1 MFIISKDYECQK
13 TPSTGDFLS
22 QEMSSWLLDK
32 RNRVQFI
39 RNCFCVKICHHDVIP
54 TSLAIMQFVI
64 DAEYTVLEVGQ
75 LVSEGHLIGYMNSML
90 IRVQTS
96 MWLT

>member
-1 MFIISKDYECQK
+1 
-13 TPSTGDFLS
+13 
-22 QEMSSWLLDK
+22 
-32 RNRVQFI
+32 
-39 RNCFCVKICHHDVIP
+39 
-54 TSLAIMQFVI
+54 MQFVI